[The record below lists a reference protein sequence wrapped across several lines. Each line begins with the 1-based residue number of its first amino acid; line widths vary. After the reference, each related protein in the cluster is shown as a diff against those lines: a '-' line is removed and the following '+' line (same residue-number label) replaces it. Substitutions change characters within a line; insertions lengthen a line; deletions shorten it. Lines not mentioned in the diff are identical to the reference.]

1 MIPKDHIEESAIA
14 AWDDACK
21 WIVPFMFVSETIAV
35 IEDRDDHLFV
45 SAKKVFQTEPDE
57 ESVEVSVELEKRS
70 FVGRFGKFAM
80 RKKLWELL
88 GQIRGVEG
96 MSPR

>member
-1 MIPKDHIEESAIA
+1 MISKDHIEESAIA

-21 WIVPFMFVSETIAV
+21 WIEPFMFASETFAV
-35 IEDRDDHLFV
+35 IEDRDDSLVV
-45 SAKKVFQTEPDE
+45 SAKKVFKTGPE
-57 ESVEVSVELEKRS
+57 ESVEVSVELDKRS
-70 FVGRFGKFAM
+70 FVGRFGKFVM

-96 MSPR
+96 MSLR